1 MSPQPQRSE
10 ARTAPAG
17 RQRGVVLFIALIV
30 MVAMSLAAV
39 ALIRSVDTSTQV
51 IANLAF
57 RQASV
62 VLASWAIENSSSALF
77 AQYGGPRIGDITKDD
92 VAENYYEVHNLSGA
106 HGCAG
111 NSADGIHWDDQN
123 GVPCPLQNQ
132 NNGAGL
138 TAGWPAATDASGNK
152 VSYVIERMCNP
163 DPTLTNPQRPDGSDP
178 TKPLDS
184 TQLGWCDVIAP
195 KGGGCH
201 EINGQCVF
209 DFPPMAYYRVTV
221 RVDGP
226 KNTVSFVQT
235 MLRTPGL

>member
-1 MSPQPQRSE
+1 MTARRPSYRNRS
-10 ARTAPAG
+10 APPA

-39 ALIRSVDTSTQV
+39 ALIRSVDTGTQV

-57 RQASV
+57 RQASI
-62 VLASWAIENSSSALF
+62 VLANWAVERAAKGLF
-77 AQYGGPRIGDITKDD
+77 AQYGGPSIPDITVDD
-92 VAENYYEVHNLSGA
+92 LAENYYATHNQA
-106 HGCAG
+106 
-111 NSADGIHWDDQN
+111 WDDPS
-123 GVPCPLQNQ
+123 GVPGPLQTKN
-132 NNGAGL
+132 AVATSGL
-138 TAGWPAATDASGNK
+138 GLQFNDVARSGNT
-152 VSYVIERMCNP
+152 VTYVVERMCNP
-163 DPTLTNPQRPDGSDP
+163 DPALTAPQRPDGIHPPGIPKDA
-178 TKPLDS
+178 TNI
-184 TQLGWCDVIAP
+184 GWCDVIAP

-235 MLRTPGL
+235 MLRPPGT

>member
-1 MSPQPQRSE
+1 MDSRPQRSG
-10 ARTAPAG
+10 ARAAPAG

-57 RQASV
+57 RQASI
-62 VLASWAIENSSSALF
+62 VLANWAIENASSALF
-77 AQYGGPRIGDITKDD
+77 AQYGGPRIADITTDLP
-92 VAENYYEVHNLSGA
+92 AENYYGVHNLKGA
-106 HGCAG
+106 HGCGG

-123 GVPCPLQNQ
+123 GVPCPLQNK

-138 TAGWPAATDASGNK
+138 LAGFPPDLSGNK
-152 VSYVIERMCNP
+152 VSYVVERMCNP
-163 DPTLTNPQRPDGSDP
+163 DPTLTNPQRPDGTDP
-178 TKPLDS
+178 NKPKDS
-184 TQLGWCDVIAP
+184 TQLGWCDVISP

-209 DFPPMAYYRVTV
+209 DFPPMAYFRVTV

-235 MLRTPGL
+235 MLRPPGT

>member
-1 MSPQPQRSE
+1 
-10 ARTAPAG
+10 
-17 RQRGVVLFIALIV
+17 VVLFIALIV

-57 RQASV
+57 RQASIT
-62 VLASWAIENSSSALF
+62 LANWAIEKASSGLF
-77 AQYGGPRIGDITKDD
+77 AQYGGPRINDITKDLL
-92 VAENYYEVHNLSGA
+92 AENYYAVHSLSGA
-106 HGCAG
+106 HGCVG
-111 NSADGIHWDDQN
+111 NSVDGIHWDDAS
-123 GVPCPLQNQ
+123 GVPCPLQNKTSLAA
-132 NNGAGL
+132 AGL
-138 TAGWPAATDASGNK
+138 GQTFTDASLNK
-152 VSYVIERMCNP
+152 VYYVVERMCNP

-178 TKPLDS
+178 NKPKDS

-209 DFPPMAYYRVTV
+209 DFPPMAYYRITV

-235 MLRTPGL
+235 MVRPPGT